1 MGKLLAFGI
10 VFLCVAIAPPAGAG
24 DSPTDPELDEIVVT
38 ATLRSAPAIDV
49 PASVTLLDGQ
59 TLRDAGRSNLED
71 VLGLIPN
78 LNWAGDT
85 SLPRYFQLRGIGE
98 LEQYQGAPN
107 PSVGFLID
115 DIDFSGLGT
124 AGTLYD
130 IDQVDVLRGP
140 QPTRYGA
147 NALAGLIY
155 LRSALPTDTFYGRV
169 DLDGGDYGTKS
180 EGAVISGPIDALAS
194 GFRLAAQHHYT
205 DGYYHNL
212 YLNRDDTNR
221 QDEYTLR
228 AKWLFKPSDR
238 LHVEL
243 TALQVNIDNG
253 YDAYAID
260 NSRNTESDQPGVDS
274 QHSTGVSL
282 RTHYLPTDTLGLT
295 AIATYAKS
303 VIKYGYDGDWGNP
316 RSWAPAAAVY
326 QYSEIQNRERTT
338 KSLELRLG
346 TESAH
351 GFGWLA
357 GLYGNQLDE
366 SLNDLSLGDYQPL
379 GAPPDPANDQT
390 NSVIASGYRARNVA
404 LFGELD
410 GEFAADLRWSVGFR
424 GERWS
429 ASYRGTTTDFLGTNT
444 GYTYAAV
451 TPTAIQSVTPATLGP
466 ANNLWGGQG
475 SLIYGLGSGQSIY
488 ATLVR
493 GYKAGGFN
501 LSQGLLPGQL
511 SFNPET
517 DVNFE
522 MGYKVDLVDHRL
534 KVNADVFYVQRHDA
548 QIKSSFQ
555 SDPTNPDY
563 FVYYTGNAASGRN
576 YGLEGDVEWRAT
588 AQVTLGADLGLLQ
601 THFENFVQRFGGSD
615 GLGGSGGQGASS
627 QAGGGV
633 TSVSVSRELANAP
646 HWQAAVNAT
655 YRDPRG
661 PFARLDVTG
670 MGGYYF
676 DLPPNYTTSKPYGL
690 FNAKIGWETPHW
702 SAYLSGR
709 NLLDKRYPVRG
720 FYFGDVPPN
729 FPSEVYLQLGDP
741 RTWVASVTVNF
752 GGAPGGGYQEL
763 LKGP

>member
-1 MGKLLAFGI
+1 MGKIFSSSVLLTFFSFSLP
-10 VFLCVAIAPPAGAG
+10 VSAG
-24 DSPTDPELDEIVVT
+24 DPNTDPQLDEIVVT
-38 ATLRSAPAIDV
+38 ATLRRAPAIDV
-49 PASVTLLDGQ
+49 PASVTVLDRQ
-59 TLRDAGRSNLED
+59 TLRDAGRTNFED

-130 IDQVDVLRGP
+130 IDQIDVLRGP

-155 LRSALPTDTFYGRV
+155 LRGAEPTDTFYGRV
-169 DLDGGDYGTKS
+169 DLDGGDYNSKS
-180 EGAVISGPIDALAS
+180 EGAVISGPIDSLDS
-194 GFRLAAQHHYT
+194 GFRLAAQHYYT

-221 QDEYTLR
+221 QDEYTFR
-228 AKWLFKPSDR
+228 AKWIFKPSDR
-238 LHVEL
+238 LHIEL
-243 TALQVNIDNG
+243 TTLQVNIDNG

-274 QHSTGVSL
+274 QHSTGVSI
-282 RTHYLPTDTLGLT
+282 RAHYLPSDNIGFT

-303 VIKYGYDGDWGNP
+303 VIKYSYDGDWGNP
-316 RSWAPAAAVY
+316 VLWAPDAAVY
-326 QYSEIQNRERTT
+326 QYSEIQNRDRTT
-338 KSLELRLG
+338 KTLELRFG
-346 TESAH
+346 TESSQ
-351 GFGWLA
+351 GFGWLV
-357 GLYGNQLDE
+357 GIYGNQLDE
-366 SLNDLSLGDYQPL
+366 SLIDLSLGNYQPL
-379 GAPPDPANDQT
+379 GLPPDPANDQS
-390 NSVIASGYRARNVA
+390 NSIINSGYRARNGA

-410 GEFAADLRWSVGFR
+410 GDLAADLRWSVGLR

-429 ASYRGTTTDFLGTNT
+429 ANYQGTTTDFLGTNT
-444 GYTYAAV
+444 GYTYGAV
-451 TPTAIQSVTPATLGP
+451 TPTAIESVTPATLSP
-466 ANNLWGGQG
+466 VNNLWGGQV
-475 SLIYGLGSGQSIY
+475 SLTYKLDSSQSIY
-488 ATLVR
+488 ATVVR

-501 LSQGLLPGQL
+501 LSQGLLPNQL

-517 DVNFE
+517 DVNLE
-522 MGYKVDLVDHRL
+522 TGYKADLLDHRL
-534 KVNADVFYVQRHDA
+534 KVNADIFYLYRHDA
-548 QIKSSFQ
+548 QIKTSFQ

-563 FVYYTGNAASGRN
+563 FVFYTGNAASGHN
-576 YGLEGDVEWRAT
+576 YGLESDVEWRVIDR
-588 AQVTLGADLGLLQ
+588 VTLGADLGLLQ
-601 THFENFVQRFGGSD
+601 TYFEDFVQ
-615 GLGGSGGQGASS
+615 QGASG
-627 QAGGGV
+627 A
-633 TSVSVSRELANAP
+633 TTASVSRELANAP

-655 YRDPRG
+655 YRDTRG
-661 PFARLDVTG
+661 PFARIDVTG

-690 FNAKIGWETPHW
+690 LNAKIGWETARW

-729 FPSEVYLQLGDP
+729 FSNEVYIQLGDP
-741 RTWVASVTVNF
+741 RTWVASISVNF
-752 GGAPGGGYQEL
+752 GVAPR
-763 LKGP
+763 